1 MLGAWPGGPHGN
13 PSGPGARPGRL
24 KLPCRPLGPFLPTP
38 RLSALAELRVQALP
52 GGKGLLQPF
61 KTLSCGERDRA
72 FQPFPS
78 VPLGAVTHVHPV
90 LWPPPPAGL
99 SRCPKRPRWALNTR
113 TRPGSRLRRAPGAS
127 WAVACG
133 SPVLSKTEE
142 PPLWAC
148 SARPVRSGV
157 PTFGHCKQS
166 YARGCNQPFLIA
178 KKVTS

>member
-78 VPLGAVTHVHPV
+78 VPLGAVTHVRPV
-90 LWPPPPAGL
+90 LRPPPPAGL
-99 SRCPKRPRWALNTR
+99 SHCPKRPRWALNTR

-127 WAVACG
+127 WAVVCG

-148 SARPVRSGV
+148 SARSVRSGV
-157 PTFGHCKQS
+157 PTFGHCK
-166 YARGCNQPFLIA
+166 
-178 KKVTS
+178 